1 MDPLALVALVLASLA
16 FFAGL
21 AAYVYRDAREVG
33 MSNPRKWAVIV
44 FAVPVYGAIVYLLA
58 RSELDYDPETD
69 PYRGGAVN
77 VHPSRADEVPWTVRS
92 GNDEGVG
99 EGEGGDDGDDTAD
112 EWNDPVPL
120 EDLESADSGDP
131 DWNHE

>member
-1 MDPLALVALVLASLA
+1 MDSLGLATLVLASIT

-92 GNDEGVG
+92 GTDEDVG
-99 EGEGGDDGDDTAD
+99 EDGSGDADAED
-112 EWNDPVPL
+112 EWNDPAPL
-120 EDLESADSGDP
+120 EDLEDLGADEGDR
-131 DWNHE
+131 E

>member
-1 MDPLALVALVLASLA
+1 MGPLTIAALVLASLA

-92 GNDEGVG
+92 GNDEGAG
-99 EGEGGDDGDDTAD
+99 EGGSGDDGDEPAN

-120 EDLESADSGDP
+120 EDLEDPGTDDGDR
-131 DWNHE
+131 E

>member
-1 MDPLALVALVLASLA
+1 MDLLALAALVLASLA

-21 AAYVYRDAREVG
+21 AAYVYRDARDVG

-92 GNDEGVG
+92 GTDEGVG
-99 EGEGGDDGDDTAD
+99 EGGSGDADAED
-112 EWNDPVPL
+112 EWNDPVSLENL
-120 EDLESADSGDP
+120 EDIGIDDER
-131 DWNHE
+131 NRE